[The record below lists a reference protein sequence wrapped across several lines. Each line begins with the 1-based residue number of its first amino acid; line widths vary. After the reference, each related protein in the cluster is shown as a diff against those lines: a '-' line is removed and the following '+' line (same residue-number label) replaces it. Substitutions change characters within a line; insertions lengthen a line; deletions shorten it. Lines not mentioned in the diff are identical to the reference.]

1 MRDVQKRITP
11 GHLSFR
17 EMKISFDCEDI
28 FKDEDNVIECQP
40 DKILIDQPEDCIE
53 TVQSNIFSFH
63 LDSSSLT
70 VGNDTKKFL
79 DVNKSELE
87 DRMDVDIWVEK
98 VANMNNVQIK
108 ECSYDMNKLLG
119 K

>member
-1 MRDVQKRITP
+1 MECK
-11 GHLSFR
+11 
-17 EMKISFDCEDI
+17 DI
-28 FKDEDNVIECQP
+28 FKDDDNDMECHQ
-40 DKILIDQPEDCIE
+40 DEELLNDPEVCLESDH
-53 TVQSNIFSFH
+53 SKMFSFQ

-70 VGNDTKKFL
+70 IENDTKKFL
-79 DVNKSELE
+79 DVDENELE

-98 VANMNNVQIK
+98 VAGMSNVQIK